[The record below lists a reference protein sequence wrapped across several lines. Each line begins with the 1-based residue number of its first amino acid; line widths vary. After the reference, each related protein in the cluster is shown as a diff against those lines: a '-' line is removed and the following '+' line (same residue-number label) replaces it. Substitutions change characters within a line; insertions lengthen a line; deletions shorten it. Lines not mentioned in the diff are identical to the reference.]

1 MFYPKWRL
9 KQEVGFCSRTCSG
22 KWKWQQPS
30 YTKKLRENPAF
41 SDRKAIGKLI
51 SAAILADPAERKR
64 RSELTKRRS
73 PEYKS
78 EILRKSWEKR
88 HARGDKAFGNNGNGH
103 PPSVAE
109 AAFQR
114 LFPEAIYNHVVRSG
128 RRHSEGYQH
137 YAKIDFAWPE
147 IRLAVEVDG
156 ETHTRTKQ
164 IERDN
169 RKQEVLKALG
179 WNLLRVSNEQVLLR
193 PEDVKNTV
201 KSVICNLN
209 AKI

>member
-1 MFYPKWRL
+1 M
-9 KQEVGFCSRTCSG
+9 
-22 KWKWQQPS
+22 
-30 YTKKLRENPAF
+30 
-41 SDRKAIGKLI
+41 
-51 SAAILADPAERKR
+51 ADPAERKR

-73 PEYKS
+73 PEYRS
-78 EILRKSWEKR
+78 ALIRKSWGKR
-88 HARGDKAFGNNGNGH
+88 HARGDKAFGKNGNGY

-114 LFPEAIYNHVVRSG
+114 VFPEAIYNYVVRSG
-128 RRHSEGYQH
+128 RKHDEGYQH
-137 YAKIDFAWPE
+137 YAKIDFAWPNL
-147 IRLAVEVDG
+147 RLAVEVDG

-179 WNLLRVSNEQVLLR
+179 WTLLRVSYEQVLLR

-201 KSVICNLN
+201 KSVISNLN
-209 AKI
+209 AKRDWSHAADFFRNRSGVNRHATLI